1 MRKNSAMGGGEF
13 EYIPEKLEE
22 KIYRRESFYEEK
34 HNQLEKILNDFAME
48 YAKQSLGDSE
58 NFKRELLRMSVLELR
73 GDK

>member
-22 KIYRRESFYEEK
+22 KKFIEER

-48 YAKQSLGDSE
+48 YAKQGLGDSE
-58 NFKRELLRMSVLELR
+58 NFKRELLRISVLKLR